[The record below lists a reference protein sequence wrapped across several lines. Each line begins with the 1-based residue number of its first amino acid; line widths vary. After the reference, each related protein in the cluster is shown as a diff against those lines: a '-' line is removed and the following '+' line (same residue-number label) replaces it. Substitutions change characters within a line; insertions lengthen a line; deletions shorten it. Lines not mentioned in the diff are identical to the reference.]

1 MSEESYLLIDQM
13 EANGE
18 SPDAIAELLRI
29 KEEEDKKFDPFA
41 DLMNKINVPIKKVIE
56 APVVEDSPLAEEV
69 SYTYNPNP
77 YYTHTKTDGTEEKVY
92 DPKSHYIKNTINKT
106 TGEETSTVIRKK
118 DFPANELKKVK
129 KEILDRANKDISS
142 VNADEIM
149 EVFQPGKEELL
160 NIEEQVNREAD
171 DYFSIKNMDLPETPS
186 STNLPENIIDADGNI
201 RGYTQGDYANAY
213 DQELADFRKLQENNS
228 ESVFA
233 NYLNQADQIY
243 RHKFQSPTEESRIE
257 LAKDLYKI
265 DEKAKFIKR
274 GLTEWIEE
282 NIDWGDTVVSGLS
295 KFRDFKWMLD
305 KANIDT
311 LPEDQRQFLNKL
323 KDYYS
328 EVGYKTVDGKRVE
341 GSKITTTQAAL
352 KFQEN
357 NINLNKEDLVLK
369 RDNIKAIELNWTNQ
383 FANSNTEIEK
393 YKDVPDIINVL
404 EGLQTQMQSFSDL
417 ADEEGRLDAVN
428 YDKYKVIYDEYQT
441 LLEENKKRIT
451 SYTNATVHHNKLVE
465 QYNTPYV
472 DSDGKKY
479 KNELEYHYDNY
490 NSVLAKT
497 NSDVRAFQLL
507 NDDLLNQIEDAA
519 DLDIFINS
527 LSRDHSEVGQFIT
540 YLKTK
545 GVDLAMG
552 LEAMTYHWNPVTI
565 VKNSIEEWGMPKL
578 IKEGW
583 VDENGKVNET
593 AQAILAIDP
602 MFGIL
607 PIDRKPV
614 RDAINNFQEQRL
626 KGVQERIA
634 WDDIRPGNTYD
645 WGEYVVGASADFIP
659 QLAALVVAP
668 QAGLVVL
675 SASAGGMKFEEMLE
689 KNKHGGNYSMWDMYV
704 ASSITFGAEY
714 LSEKF
719 VTLPL
724 IEASGTKDILRNGLN
739 AGIKNLLSPRNILV
753 GVTGAALESG
763 SEVLATMGENYGMKL
778 AGDKISIFKNI
789 EESAFN
795 GILMERI
802 IKAPRVFK
810 QVVYPFLPP
819 SEMSKLTQGS
829 KKIQEIE
836 KQLKNPDLAPSTR
849 KILEQRI
856 KNIVRDNT
864 KTLVKAVDNIDQ
876 MLPEQRRLVFDT
888 NIKFV
893 ETVELIQ
900 NIKKDGSISTEAQA
914 DLIKELTDEYYK
926 LEKQKNDMLDEM
938 NMRYDEEVST
948 KTTEELKRR
957 GVKTDSKIVQTP
969 QEFYEIYVRETG
981 DTKTPSHVI
990 RIKDGFF
997 TPGGMWVS
1005 NRTRAKETGAISVAS
1020 HEVLHSITESTFNGD
1035 IRVVKDK
1042 QGNDVEVTMTEEG
1055 AKLVEDFLGKLSA
1068 KERAVIEKRMNATE
1082 KYYKDKDGKI
1092 LKDENGNNLE
1102 KAFEQYANEYI
1113 TYYSDAI
1120 RLGQINPKKDVL
1132 NRIKEPL
1139 INLFKSRGFENIE
1152 FKDGNS
1158 VKNFIIDYASDIK
1171 AGKVRESILAIAG
1184 PGGAKIGELKFSETE
1199 INDQA
1204 VLEDVNTINA
1214 RQAEMDKIAKK
1225 RGVKPIKD
1233 QRSMRLE
1240 ANVID
1245 AIKTP
1250 VGKIAETL
1258 TKALYDPIA
1267 LDARGDISRSDYR
1280 ESLKSEL
1287 NNMVIQEYN
1296 GGQSVEKFI
1305 VNRGWKRAQSLAK
1318 RLGIESTQE
1327 YGGKGIMKRGD
1338 ALDSVYN
1345 AGEDVGIN
1353 FDAARE
1359 KVQSMLDAG
1368 QITQRRADDLLAQ
1381 LNEIENDNAA
1391 QEVETGK
1398 TRRILGIKD
1407 NSTLYN
1413 EVLEEVRNIL
1423 GPINFDEV
1431 FTNKKTE
1438 KKFRQALEKAFLKT
1452 EFAKKVKKL
1461 IGTQKSDKFKK
1472 LLETKQN
1479 EIQALVGVKYVNRF
1493 KDENA
1498 LVESLG
1504 RLGVQ
1509 ESAESQTSLN
1519 GSFVMN
1525 EKGGNETWALKE
1537 MTPQQFQDIFIKGRE
1552 TQYKSLVNALTNELG
1567 LDAIFHPGILPEGVA
1582 KESAKLTEAIKRNP
1596 SVRFSETASD
1606 NVNEAASMVN
1616 HKKFRED
1623 IPIIVTAA
1631 NNNPWFTNEFY
1642 DEVFSNGV
1650 DPVSIA
1656 ELEADGFHE
1665 KFAENPTK
1673 FKAPLLKYFGK
1684 KNPIVNLY
1692 SKDKTGD
1699 EAGQQQYADGVLEL
1713 MDYLPPSFIKA
1724 LGKTYFGLKGVKTDE
1739 KGNILKTYS
1748 VIPKDRYKEIDD
1760 KFEKRIK
1767 EKDQEDLLFDVNGV
1781 KIINSG
1787 YGLALK
1793 IRNIQFSQ
1801 LTLAEKIEKYEA
1813 ELMKE
1818 VEAANINN
1826 PLANQYIHE
1835 KILEI
1840 LANPNV
1846 PIETKAGL
1854 IRIQESASSN
1864 TKAQR
1869 GLTTL
1874 TGIQWYS
1881 GTQAPYVGINKK
1893 GETVGVA
1900 SEADAKTRKIKEVKL
1915 NDKHPDYKAAVRSAN
1930 ERIGK
1935 ILTILNS
1942 KKGGLKNWRAIKN
1955 GELFDQYLEKVLEK
1969 YIADHLRMKGEHAK
1983 PSSNMLRESTIGM
1996 LVAAEGLLKNP
2007 NNLDLIENFRNE
2019 FKSIIRS
2026 YTQIFGAEINSF
2038 EQDQELGTTS
2048 EQDLARMFA
2057 LNKIKDLNIN
2067 SFYGAT
2073 GENINLNGE
2082 NLISELITETVRFS
2096 ETTVETVSK
2105 EKLNDAKTISD
2116 AIKIARTTRFSETP
2130 RGITVLDFDD
2140 TLATTESLVRFTAPD
2155 GTTGALN
2162 AEQYASQYQDL
2173 LAKGY
2178 KFDFTEFNKVV
2189 KGKLAPLFQKAL
2201 KLQKKFGPE
2210 NMFILTARPPA
2221 AQKAIFD
2228 FLKANGLNIP
2238 IKNITGLANSTS
2250 EAKALW
2256 MAEKV
2261 GEGYN
2266 DFYFADDALQNVQA
2280 VKNMLD
2286 QFDVKSKVQQARVRF
2301 SETMDGE
2308 FNDILE
2314 ETTSMQSEKE
2324 FSAAKAK
2331 LRGKGKGRFNFFIPP
2346 SAEDFKG
2353 LLYRFLTKGKKGDQQ
2368 MAWFKQALLDPFA
2381 RGYRELNEAKQT
2393 MWNDYNAL
2401 RKAMPDVRK
2410 KLTKIIEG
2418 QKDFRYS
2425 DAVRVYLWD
2434 KAGYEIP
2441 GLSQADKTALINVV
2455 NGDKRLKD
2463 YADILGLISKR
2474 SEGYVEPSQEWLVGN
2489 IMSDLEG
2496 ANKVNRAEFLAEWI
2510 ENKNIIFSEKN
2521 LNKIEALYGA
2531 NFREA
2536 LEDMLYRMEKGTN
2549 RTTGDNRLVNAFQNW
2564 INNSV
2569 GAIMF
2574 VNSRSSLLQT
2584 LSTVNFINWG
2594 DNNIAKAAMAFA
2606 NQKQFWKD
2614 FTFLFNSDM
2623 LKQRRKGLKTDVNT
2637 AELTEAVGRS
2647 KNPVMAALNYLLQK
2661 GFLPTQIAD
2670 SFAISSGGAT
2680 FYRNRVNTYLKEG
2693 LSQKEAETKAFED
2706 FQEIAEETQQSSRP
2720 DLISQQQASTLGRL
2734 ILAFQNTPMQY
2745 MRLTKKAISDLV
2757 NGRGDAKTHIS
2768 RIIYYGAVQNLIF
2781 YTLQSALFALA
2792 FDDDEDDEKKA
2803 ATKEKKMK
2811 RLYNGMLDSILRG
2824 TGVGGAIVSTIKNM
2838 IIKIGEEE
2846 GKGWN
2851 KDYDNVVVEALQLS
2865 PPIGSKI
2872 RKLRSAGR
2880 SWSYNRD
2887 VIKKM
2892 DTFDID
2898 NPVWD
2903 AVGNVVSGLTNFP
2916 MDRIINKTK
2925 NIRESL
2931 NEDNATWQR
2940 IALMLGWNRWD
2951 LNIKSDKI
2959 ELVRTIVKEEKKQK
2973 AKEKREEKKKEEEAL
2988 KQLEIDN
2995 TIKEEVKE
3003 EKEAK
3008 EQGKEQKEYKCA
3020 NVNSKGK
3027 RCSII
3032 VAKAGMRCTIHEKV
3046 EQNASG
3052 KKTQCKKVKENGKRC
3067 GMQTANKSGYCY
3079 YHD

>member
-1 MSEESYLLIDQM
+1 MSQESILLIDQM

-29 KEEEDKKFDPFA
+29 KEEEDKKFDGTSIVS
-41 DLMNKINVPIKKVIE
+41 DLMNKIKGPTPTAIQ
-56 APVVEDSPLAEEV
+56 PPLAPPPEPETESEPV
-69 SYTYNPNP
+69 YNYNKGKDANGR
-77 YYTHTKTDGTEEKVY
+77 TIKSWTKDVIDE
-92 DPKSHYIKNTINKT
+92 N
-106 TGEETSTVIRKK
+106 TGETTSVLVNKK
-118 DFPANELKKVK
+118 DVPQKHKDSVK
-129 KEILDRANKDISS
+129 EDISKRMSEDISS
-142 VNADEIM
+142 VDIEEILD
-149 EVFQPGKEELL
+149 VFQPGDDDITAFDELINIEADEFISTK
-160 NIEEQVNREAD
+160 NIEEPSLTKTKD
-171 DYFSIKNMDLPETPS
+171 SLPQGVLGP
-186 STNLPENIIDADGNI
+186 DGNI
-201 RGYTQGDYANAY
+201 IEQDSHAAYNIEMKDYQQVQEQNMKSNFSKYYKLAEKILKQSGESY
-213 DQELADFRKLQENNS
+213 DEDRILQI
-228 ESVFA
+228 A
-233 NYLNQADQIY
+233 
-243 RHKFQSPTEESRIE
+243 KFQYKTELRGKYISEE
-257 LAKDLYKI
+257 LTKYA
-265 DEKAKFIKR
+265 
-274 GLTEWIEE
+274 EE
-282 NIDWGDTVVSGLS
+282 NIEWSDTFRYMSRIIADGDAKLFGVDLS
-295 KFRDFKWMLD
+295 K
-305 KANIDT
+305 
-311 LPEDQRQFLNKL
+311 LPEDQQVFLDKL
-323 KDYYS
+323 KNYYKDI
-328 EVGYKTVDGKRVE
+328 GKDVDGKYGPRIVE
-341 GSKITTTQAAL
+341 NNNAILLNENFIENNTTTL
-352 KFQEN
+352 QEQ
-357 NINLNKEDLVLK
+357 
-369 RDNIKAIELNWTNQ
+369 KA
-383 FANSNTEIEK
+383 EIEK
-393 YKDVPDIINVL
+393 QQKDWSSKINNSNNAIEELKGVEDVVVTL
-404 EGLQTQMQSFSDL
+404 EDLQVQLDGFSSL
-417 ADEEGRLDAVN
+417 ADEEGRLDADN
-428 YDKYKVIYDEYQT
+428 YAKYKSIYDNYEALKNKNKDKILAYQ
-441 LLEENKKRIT
+441 NVI
-451 SYTNATVHHNKLVE
+451 SNHNKLIE
-465 QYNTPYV
+465 EYNTPYIDENGETFKNKIEYDIKNFNASIQSQNDLITSDNILRTTQMELIQDSEDLGLFV
-472 DSDGKKY
+472 DMVGR
-479 KNELEYHYDNY
+479 NY
-490 NSVLAKT
+490 
-497 NSDVRAFQLL
+497 
-507 NDDLLNQIEDAA
+507 
-519 DLDIFINS
+519 
-527 LSRDHSEVGQFIT
+527 SEVAQFHVGVRNAIINT
-540 YLKTK
+540 FVLGPESAWHAYNPKTI
-545 GVDLAMG
+545 LM
-552 LEAMTYHWNPVTI
+552 
-565 VKNSIEEWGMPKL
+565 NSI
-578 IKEGW
+578 KELRPMLVEDGYI
-583 VDENGKVNET
+583 DKNGKVNAA
-593 AQAILAIDP
+593 AQAILALDSVKNAP
-602 MFGIL
+602 REKT
-607 PIDRKPV
+607 RK
-614 RDAINNFQEQRL
+614 AI
-626 KGVQERIA
+626 KGYIEAQAKTVQKRIE
-634 WDDIRPGNTYD
+634 WGDIKEGNLYD
-645 WGEYVVGASADFIP
+645 WGEYIVGASADFMP

-668 QAGLVVL
+668 QSALYIL
-675 SASAGGMKFEEMLE
+675 SASAAGSKYDEMVE
-689 KNKHGGNYSMWDMYV
+689 KNKHGGDYSMADIYF
-704 ASSITFGAEY
+704 ASTVTG
-714 LSEKF
+714 LSEYVFEKL

-724 IEASGTKDILRNGLN
+724 IEGAGEIVFREGLEQ
-739 AGIKNLLSPRNILV
+739 GMRNLLNPRNI
-753 GVTGAALESG
+753 GIGIGGAAAESV
-763 SEVLATMGENYGMKL
+763 SEGLTMMGENFGMIV
-778 AGDKISIFKNI
+778 AGDNISIFKDVS
-789 EESAFN
+789 ESAFN
-795 GILMERI
+795 GLIMERI
-802 IKAPRVFK
+802 IKMPRVFK

-819 SEMSKLTQGS
+819 DQLSELNSS
-829 KKIQEIE
+829 YNKIQDIE
-836 KQLKNPDLAPSTR
+836 KQLQNPDLTPEARTILEEKLDIILIENN
-849 KILEQRI
+849 KILSQTIDRI
-856 KNIVRDNT
+856 DEMTNEEKR
-864 KTLVKAVDNIDQ
+864 AVMDAD
-876 MLPEQRRLVFDT
+876 
-888 NIKFV
+888 IKRV
-893 ETVELIQ
+893 ETQELI
-900 NIKKDGSISTEAQA
+900 NT
-914 DLIKELTDEYYK
+914 IKEEQSIPTDSKQALIEEALNEYYK
-926 LEKQKNDMLDEM
+926 INKKKNDLLKDIKL
-938 NMRYDEEVST
+938 RQDLEVAK
-948 KTTEELKRR
+948 KTSEKLKEK
-957 GVKTDSKIVQTP
+957 GIVSEFEIVENP
-969 QEFYEIYVRETG
+969 NAFQEAYERETG
-981 DTKTPSHVI
+981 RTDDV
-990 RIKDGFF
+990 RGKDGFNAN
-997 TPGGMWVS
+997 GIWYV
-1005 NRTRAKETGAISVAS
+1005 NQVRARETGAVSVGS
-1020 HEVLHSITESTFNGD
+1020 HEVLHNIIRQTFNGD
-1035 IRVVKDK
+1035 SRIVKDK
-1042 QGNDVEVTMTEEG
+1042 QGNDVEVTITEEG
-1055 AKLVEDFLGKLSA
+1055 VKLIKDFLSSLST
-1068 KERAVIEKRMNATE
+1068 KERAVIQKRMDSGTE
-1082 KYYKDKDGKI
+1082 RYIRDKDKNIIG
-1092 LKDENGNNLE
+1092 E
-1102 KAFEQYANEYI
+1102 KAFEQYAEEYM

-1120 RLGQINPKKDVL
+1120 RLNQIKPADGALVKAGRYFANFFRGKGY
-1132 NRIKEPL
+1132 E
-1139 INLFKSRGFENIE
+1139 NLEFKSGR
-1152 FKDGNS
+1152 D
-1158 VKNFIIDYASDIK
+1158 VKNLLRDYASDVK
-1171 AGKVRESILAIAG
+1171 AGEVRESILAIAG

-1267 LDARGDISRSDYR
+1267 LDARGDISRNDYR

-1287 NNMVIQEYN
+1287 NNMFIQEYN
-1296 GGQSVEKFI
+1296 GGQKVEKFI
-1305 VNRGWKRAQSLAK
+1305 INRGWKRAQSLAK
-1318 RLGIESTQE
+1318 RLGIESTEE

-1338 ALDSVYN
+1338 ALDSVYD

-1353 FDAARE
+1353 FDAAKE

-1381 LNEIENDNAA
+1381 LNEIENDKAA

-1398 TRRILGIKD
+1398 TRRILSIKD
-1407 NSTLYN
+1407 NSALYN

-1423 GPINFDEV
+1423 GPINFDEI
-1431 FTNKKTE
+1431 FINKKTE

-1472 LLETKQN
+1472 LLKTKQN
-1479 EIQALVGVKYVNRF
+1479 EIQALVGVKYATRF
-1493 KDENA
+1493 KGENA
-1498 LVESLG
+1498 LVESSG
-1504 RLGVQ
+1504 RLSVQ
-1509 ESAESQTSLN
+1509 ESAETQTSLD

-1525 EKGGNETWALKE
+1525 EKGGNETWALKK

-1552 TQYKSLVNALTNELG
+1552 TQYKSLVNAIINELG
-1567 LDAIFHPGILPEGVA
+1567 LDAVFHPGVLPEGVT

-1606 NVNEAASMVN
+1606 NVNEAESMVN
-1616 HKKFRED
+1616 HDKMIKD
-1623 IPIIVTAA
+1623 IPIIVTAT
-1631 NNNPWFTNEFY
+1631 NNNPWGTLEWL

-1650 DPVSIA
+1650 SPTSIM
-1656 ELEADGFHE
+1656 ELEADGFQE
-1665 KFAENPTK
+1665 KFASNPSG
-1673 FKAPLLKYFGK
+1673 FKIPILKYFGK
-1684 KNPIVNLY
+1684 KNDIVNLY
-1692 SKDKTGD
+1692 LKNKTGE
-1699 EAGQQQYADGVLEL
+1699 EAGQQQYANGILEL

-1724 LGKTYFGLKGVKTDE
+1724 LGKTYFGLKGVKKDQQ
-1739 KGNILKTYS
+1739 GNILKTYS
-1748 VIPKDRYKEIDD
+1748 VVPKDRYKEIDD

-1767 EKDQEDLLFDVNGV
+1767 EKDQEDLPFDVSAV
-1781 KIINSG
+1781 RIINSG

-1801 LTLAEKIEKYEA
+1801 LTVAEKIEKYKT

-1835 KILEI
+1835 KLLEI

-1846 PIETKAGL
+1846 SIETKAGL
-1854 IRIQESASSN
+1854 IRVQESASSN

-1874 TGIQWYS
+1874 TGVQFYS
-1881 GTQAPYVGINKK
+1881 KTQAPYVGVNKK

-1942 KKGGLKNWRAIKN
+1942 KKGGLKNLRAIEN
-1955 GELFDQYLEKVLEK
+1955 GELFDQYLEKVLEQ
-1969 YIADHLRMKGEHAK
+1969 YVVDHLRMKGEHAK
-1983 PSSNMLRESTIGM
+1983 PSSNMLRESTIA
-1996 LVAAEGLLKNP
+1996 LLTTAEGLLKNP

-2073 GENINLNGE
+2073 NKNINLNGE
-2082 NLISELITETVRFS
+2082 NLISELINETVRFS

-2105 EKLNDAKTISD
+2105 EKLNDAKTISN
-2116 AIKIARTTRFSETP
+2116 AIKIARTVKFSETP
-2130 RGITVLDFDD
+2130 KGITILDFDD
-2140 TLATTESLVRFTAPD
+2140 TLATTKSLVGFTAPD
-2155 GTTGALN
+2155 GTTGTLN
-2162 AEQYASQYQDL
+2162 AEEYAATYQDL
-2173 LAKGY
+2173 LGKGY
-2178 KFDFTEFNKVV
+2178 KFDFSEFNKVV
-2189 KGKLAPLFQKAL
+2189 KGKLAPLFNKAI
-2201 KLQKKFGPE
+2201 KLQKKFGPK
-2210 NMFILTARPPA
+2210 NMFVLTARPPK

-2238 IKNITGLANSTS
+2238 LKNITGLGNSTA

-2256 MAEKV
+2256 VADKV
-2261 GEGYN
+2261 AEGYN

-2280 VKNMLD
+2280 VDNMLE
-2286 QFDVKSKVQQARVRF
+2286 QFDVKRKVQQAKVKF
-2301 SETMDGE
+2301 SETIDGE

-2314 ETTSMQSEKE
+2314 ETTGMQSEKE
-2324 FSAAKAK
+2324 FSSAKAK
-2331 LRGKGKGRFNFFIPP
+2331 LRGKGKGMFDFFIPP

-2353 LLYRFLTKGKKGDQQ
+2353 LLYKFLAKGKKGDQQ
-2368 MAWFKQALLDPFA
+2368 MAWFKKALLDPFA
-2381 RGYRELNEAKQT
+2381 RGYRELNEAKQA

-2401 RKAMPDVRK
+2401 RKAMPDIRK
-2410 KLTKIIEG
+2410 KLTKKIEG

-2434 KAGYEIP
+2434 KAGYDVP
-2441 GLSQADKTALINVV
+2441 GLSKSDKAMLLEVV
-2455 NGDKRLKD
+2455 NNDQRLKD
-2463 YADILGLISKR
+2463 YANALGLISKR
-2474 SEGYVEPSQEWLVGN
+2474 PEGYVEPSREWLVGN

-2496 ANKVNRAEFLAEWI
+2496 ANKVNRADFLAEWI

-2549 RTTGDNRLVNAFQNW
+2549 RITGSNRLVNAFQNW

-2574 VNSRSSLLQT
+2574 FNARSAVLQT

-2594 DNNIAKAAMAFA
+2594 DNNMAKAAMAFA

-2693 LSQKEAETKAFED
+2693 LSQKEAEAKAFQD

-2757 NGRGDAKTHIS
+2757 NGRGDARTNIS
-2768 RIIYYGAVQNLIF
+2768 RIIYYGAVQNVIF
-2781 YTLQSALFALA
+2781 FSLQSALFALA
-2792 FDDDEDDEKKA
+2792 FDDDEDDEKRDKI
-2803 ATKEKKMK
+2803 KEKKIK
-2811 RLYNGMLDSILRG
+2811 RLYSGMLDSILRG

-2838 IIKIGEEE
+2838 IIKLGEEE

-2851 KDYDNVVVEALQLS
+2851 KDLDNVWVEALQLS

-2880 SWSYNRD
+2880 SWDYNRD
-2887 VIKKM
+2887 VINKM
-2892 DTFDID
+2892 DTFDLD
-2898 NPVWD
+2898 SPVWD
-2903 AVGNVVSGLTNFP
+2903 AVGNVVSALTNVP
-2916 MDRIINKTK
+2916 MDRLVNKTK
-2925 NIRESL
+2925 NIREAL
-2931 NEDNATWQR
+2931 NDDNANWQR
-2940 IALMLGWNRWD
+2940 IALVLGWNRWD

-2959 ELVRTIVKEEKKQK
+2959 ELVKTIVKEEKKQK
-2973 AKEKREEKKKEEEAL
+2973 AKEKREEKKKEEEAIR
-2988 KQLEIDN
+2988 QLEIDN

-3008 EQGKEQKEYKCA
+3008 EQGKKQKEYKCA

-3027 RCSII
+3027 RCSIV

-3046 EQNASG
+3046 EKNASG
-3052 KKTQCKKVKENGKRC
+3052 KKTQCKKIKGDGKRC